1 MSPENLSWRDGQDI
15 VTVHAP
21 ARLHMGFVDLHGGL
35 GRRFGSL
42 GLALARPGLRLSA
55 SKAAQLTVSGD
66 DARRVRHYVRVLLD
80 ALSIPGG
87 VHIDIEQAIPA
98 HTGLGSGTQLALAAA
113 GAICQLFDRSLPLEA
128 LAARLGRGKRS
139 GTGIACFQQGG
150 FVLDA
155 GVGRQG
161 GIPPVLMRLPFPEQ
175 WRLLLIFDDS
185 LQGLSGGAERAAFQA
200 MQSMP
205 EEISGQLCRR
215 VLMQLLPALLE
226 GDAKQFGMAL
236 EYIQRCIG
244 EHFSP
249 WQQGP
254 WRSPHMESVFA
265 RLTALDAC
273 GVGQSSWG
281 PSCFAL
287 FPDEEQA
294 RRARRT
300 LRRRFS
306 EQDNLHFLITA
317 ASNRPAEIR
326 RSLGGADVISQSR
339 C

>member
-1 MSPENLSWRDGQDI
+1 MSPENLSWYDGQDI
-15 VTVHAP
+15 ITVHAP

-55 SKAAQLTVSGD
+55 SKAEQVTVSGD
-66 DARRVRHYVRVLLD
+66 DAQRARHYARLLLD
-80 ALSIPGG
+80 ALALPGG
-87 VHIDIEQAIPA
+87 VHIDIEQGIPA
-98 HTGLGSGTQLALAAA
+98 HTGLGSGTQLALAVAS
-113 GAICQLFDRSLPLEA
+113 AICQLFGRSLPVEA
-128 LAARLGRGKRS
+128 LATQLGRGKRS
-139 GTGIACFQQGG
+139 GTGIACFQHGG
-150 FVLDA
+150 FILDA
-155 GVGRQG
+155 GIGRQTS
-161 GIPPVLMRLPFPEQ
+161 IPPTLMRLPFPEQ

-185 LQGLSGGAERAAFQA
+185 LQGLSGRAERAAFQA
-200 MQSMP
+200 MHSMS

-226 GDAKQFGMAL
+226 ADAKQFGIAL

-244 EHFSP
+244 EHFAP

-254 WRSPHMESVFA
+254 WRSPYMESVFA

-273 GVGQSSWG
+273 AVGQSSWG

-294 RRARRT
+294 RRARQT
-300 LRRRFS
+300 LRRRFCD
-306 EQDNLHFLITA
+306 QDNLHFLITA
-317 ASNRPAEIR
+317 ASNRPAEIH